1 MGVQG
6 KQNPHCWRGL
16 MIPVNLGWESCAW
29 VTGVWHFGVSD
40 RVGAPQVHH
49 HLYKGRTKDKGK
61 LLFQKGVNYCGG
73 KARWRLAH
81 RWMSTPSLV
90 EISPR
95 IKSYGRF
102 IFKKFE
108 FFEICSGFVKN
119 FLRYRFPKKIW
130 PGNVLGE
137 TLFVFFSVRLRNE
150 IGLTLT
156 LRV

>member
-1 MGVQG
+1 
-6 KQNPHCWRGL
+6 
-16 MIPVNLGWESCAW
+16 
-29 VTGVWHFGVSD
+29 
-40 RVGAPQVHH
+40 
-49 HLYKGRTKDKGK
+49 
-61 LLFQKGVNYCGG
+61 
-73 KARWRLAH
+73 
-81 RWMSTPSLV
+81 MSTPSLV

-150 IGLTLT
+150 IVLTLT
-156 LRV
+156 FKGVGNYAPREGGTKKFSRLFGGNFLTFLEIKNAPETR